1 MLNLVLVSSSTIV
14 SRKFEI
20 SNAEIMREIVGDV
33 IMMRQVLILDG
44 ERVLF
49 ETIRGVDKENWRV
62 AEIRDILKN
71 GIVKRY
77 LNENEIKALNSVRY
91 RA

>member
-20 SNAEIMREIVGDV
+20 TNAEIMREIVGDV

-44 ERVLF
+44 NRVLF
-49 ETIRGVDKENWRV
+49 ETIRGEDKENWRV
-62 AEIRDILKN
+62 AEIRDILKS

-77 LNENEIKALNSVRY
+77 LNENEIKALKSVRY

>member
-49 ETIRGVDKENWRV
+49 ETVRGVDKENWRV

-77 LNENEIKALNSVRY
+77 LNENEIKALNSVHY

>member
-20 SNAEIMREIVGDV
+20 SNAEIMREIVGDI

-49 ETIRGVDKENWRV
+49 ETIRGVDRESWRV
-62 AEIRDILKN
+62 AEIRDVLKS

-91 RA
+91 RV

>member
-20 SNAEIMREIVGDV
+20 SNAEIMREIVGDI
-33 IMMRQVLILDG
+33 IMMRQVLILDD

-49 ETIRGVDKENWRV
+49 ETIRGVDKESWRV
-62 AEIRDILKN
+62 AEIRDVLKS

-91 RA
+91 RV

>member
-20 SNAEIMREIVGDV
+20 SNAEIMREIVSDIV
-33 IMMRQVLILDG
+33 MMRQVLILNG
-44 ERVLF
+44 KRVLF
-49 ETIRGVDKENWRV
+49 ETVRGESKENWRV
-62 AEIRDILKN
+62 AEIRDILKS

-77 LNENEIKALNSVRY
+77 LNEKEIKALNSVRY

>member
-20 SNAEIMREIVGDV
+20 SNAEIMREIVGDI

-49 ETIRGVDKENWRV
+49 ETIRGVDKESWRV
-62 AEIRDILKN
+62 AEIRDVLKS

-91 RA
+91 RV